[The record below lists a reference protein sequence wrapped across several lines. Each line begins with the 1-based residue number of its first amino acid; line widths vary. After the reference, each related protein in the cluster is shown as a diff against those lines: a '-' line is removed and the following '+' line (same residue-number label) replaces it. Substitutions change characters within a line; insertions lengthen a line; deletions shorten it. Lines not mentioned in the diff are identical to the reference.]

1 MPMKIPNVPGMY
13 PEFHITYN
21 LEGDGWRLVQKHMN
35 LWGRRFAEVEVLD
48 ERHVIVNFYPSRDR
62 KWARWEAY
70 RRDWIY
76 KELARTSAKP
86 KGKAGA

>member
-1 MPMKIPNVPGMY
+1 MC
-13 PEFHITYN
+13 PEFHIPYS
-21 LEGDGWRLVQKHMN
+21 LSGAGDGWRMVQRHMN

-62 KWARWEAY
+62 RWARWEAY
-70 RRDWIY
+70 RKEWIY
-76 KELARTSAKP
+76 RELNKI